1 MAAVLAPIPP
11 PLVPEPATVL
21 VVVLARALVVLFAF
35 LFRVLNA
42 CTRIGA
48 IPTDVIDSG
57 PSTGF
62 CPAISSC
69 AQIMRRPGIGIS
81 LSLTHR
87 IRRAASRSANLILI
101 IFVVPALVVV
111 LAL

>member
-1 MAAVLAPIPP
+1 MAAVLVSIPP
-11 PLVPEPATVL
+11 PLVPAPVPVL

-87 IRRAASRSANLILI
+87 IRRAASRSATLILI